1 MKSAEKEHFFRAV
14 AALRRTLCNDAAA
27 PAVVV
32 IVIAPSQYRHPVAL
46 AD

>member
-14 AALRRTLCNDAAA
+14 AALLHAVA